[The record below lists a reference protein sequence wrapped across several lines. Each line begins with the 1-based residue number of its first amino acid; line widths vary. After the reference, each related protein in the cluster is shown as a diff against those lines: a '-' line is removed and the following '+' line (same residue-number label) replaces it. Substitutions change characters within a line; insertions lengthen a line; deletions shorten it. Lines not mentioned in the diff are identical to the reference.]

1 MISDLQAKLDLK
13 GPVVTCIRA
22 RFADVLAIYAFGSQL
37 TNVAGPDSDL
47 DLAVLVAGYAEPIAL
62 WHAADELAGIAGC
75 MVDLLDLRAATT
87 VMQYQV
93 ISTGLRLWS
102 VGLQADLFECYVLSA
117 KTALD
122 TARAPLLADIAA
134 SGKVHG

>member
-1 MISDLQAKLDLK
+1 MISDLQAKLDPK

-37 TNVAGPDSDL
+37 SNV
-47 DLAVLVAGYAEPIAL
+47 
-62 WHAADELAGIAGC
+62 AGIAGC